1 MDKAKYFTLMTFD
14 KSHQNILEYM
24 GSHSGRDGD
33 KAKALGLHT
42 LYTEHGTPYYAEA
55 DMVIECEMMYDKPF
69 DPSGFKEV
77 PKKLYA
83 NFPAGIHSM
92 YIGRV
97 VKAWKR

>member
-1 MDKAKYFTLMTFD
+1 
-14 KSHQNILEYM
+14 M

-77 PKKLYA
+77 PKNYTPTFL
-83 NFPAGIHSM
+83 PA
-92 YIGRV
+92 YT
-97 VKAWKR
+97 ACT